1 MTTLGSCCTLNYTE
15 QVFSYISSWKNTTL
29 WVTHMNSHYFT
40 WNTTTRYIIFYTSD
54 WKPSMFC
61 NVLQWVPSVGG
72 PVDWQS
78 KKNFKLWV
86 RNIQVFCQMPVQHIH
101 PSKLIELY
109 LETETFCLTPSI
121 LFAISVLCKHHPNKC
136 LPLSPQT
143 FLNPQ
148 PDIYQGNKR
157 AQVVPVFIHWRPTM
171 VNKQGEWKTNP
182 AVCSQI
188 HPVQYNPQTEAF
200 CCVGLTAGCGGIT
213 VPYLHRPVRI
223 KYSSHKKHK
232 KGKRSS
238 ECASAKAEQR
248 GKL

>member
-1 MTTLGSCCTLNYTE
+1 MIENHLCFAMFFNECHQLEALLIGKARKTSSCESEIFKCAACAAHSPLKSNRIIFRNRNLLFDSFDFICYFCTLQT
-15 QVFSYISSWKNTTL
+15 
-29 WVTHMNSHYFT
+29 
-40 WNTTTRYIIFYTSD
+40 
-54 WKPSMFC
+54 PS
-61 NVLQWVPSVGG
+61 
-72 PVDWQS
+72 
-78 KKNFKLWV
+78 K
-86 RNIQVFCQMPVQHIH
+86 QMP
-101 PSKLIELY
+101 
-109 LETETFCLTPSI
+109 F
-121 LFAISVLCKHHPNKC
+121 
-136 LPLSPQT
+136 LSPQT

-213 VPYLHRPVRI
+213 IPYLHRPVRI

>member
-1 MTTLGSCCTLNYTE
+1 MEDHNTLYNIIRYITLHQWLKTIYVLQCSSMSAISWRPCWLAKQEKPQAVSQKYSSFLPDACAAHSPLKTNRIIFGNRNLLFDWFICYFCTLQT
-15 QVFSYISSWKNTTL
+15 
-29 WVTHMNSHYFT
+29 
-40 WNTTTRYIIFYTSD
+40 
-54 WKPSMFC
+54 PS
-61 NVLQWVPSVGG
+61 
-72 PVDWQS
+72 
-78 KKNFKLWV
+78 K
-86 RNIQVFCQMPVQHIH
+86 QMP
-101 PSKLIELY
+101 S
-109 LETETFCLTPSI
+109 
-121 LFAISVLCKHHPNKC
+121 
-136 LPLSPQT
+136 LSPQT

-213 VPYLHRPVRI
+213 VPYLHRPVSI

-238 ECASAKAEQR
+238 ECASAKAQQR